1 MLCDYRDAIKLEGG
15 RRVVPQIEA
24 VVDAGINVMGHIGLT
39 PQTAAALGG
48 YRVQGKSAA
57 AAEELLADAKALE
70 AAVSTQPTCYF
81 LAMHGPIL
89 TRLLAITGLHGDCA
103 RVRPGSHRRL
113 RHHPPLRPDNRHRRR
128 NYTSN
133 LTVACESTQASCRC
147 L

>member
-24 VVDAGINVMGHIGLT
+24 VFDAGINVMGHIGLT

-70 AAVSTQPTCYF
+70 AAVSTQPPSVYSRC
-81 LAMHGPIL
+81 M
-89 TRLLAITGLHGDCA
+89 GL
-103 RVRPGSHRRL
+103 S
-113 RHHPPLRPDNRHRRR
+113 
-128 NYTSN
+128 
-133 LTVACESTQASCRC
+133 
-147 L
+147 